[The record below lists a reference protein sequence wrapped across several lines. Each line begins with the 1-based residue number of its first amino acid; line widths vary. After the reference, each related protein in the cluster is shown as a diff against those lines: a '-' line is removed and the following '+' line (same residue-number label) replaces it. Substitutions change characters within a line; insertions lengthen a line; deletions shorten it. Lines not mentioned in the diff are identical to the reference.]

1 MGEKQKRKNEEE
13 LQNSQ
18 TSSRCAL
25 IEKVHVIHTF
35 IIQDELIKFKFNYH
49 YNRAVVVVV
58 AMFLLS
64 PACTLGA
71 FFLSSGKRGRER
83 AKSAEISL
91 KRRRERKT
99 LLPVRQ
105 AVTAHYLP
113 LTVPSSRC

>member
-1 MGEKQKRKNEEE
+1 MGEKQKRKNEKE

-18 TSSRCAL
+18 TTSQCAL

-49 YNRAVVVVV
+49 YNRAVVV
-58 AMFLLS
+58 MFLLS
-64 PACTLGA
+64 TACTPGA
-71 FFLSSGKRGRER
+71 SFLSSGKRSRER